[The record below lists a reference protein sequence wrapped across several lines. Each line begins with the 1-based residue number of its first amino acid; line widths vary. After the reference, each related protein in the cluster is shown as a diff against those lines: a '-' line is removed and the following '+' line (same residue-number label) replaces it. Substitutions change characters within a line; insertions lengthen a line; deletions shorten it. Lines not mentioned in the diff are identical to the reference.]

1 MQHLINMCVT
11 LGVFV
16 LDSADSIFDR
26 LVNAAPPT
34 AARAAFNTACVL
46 GGSIAGL
53 LAAQVLSD
61 YPERVVIIERDEMGG
76 PHCSRPGTPHA
87 EQFHGLLPWTERW
100 LKGFTDDVLNKG
112 ATISGTET
120 TLTVMDGQ
128 RQALSHREYEIVCA
142 TRSLFE
148 SCART
153 SVLRLPNVS

>member
-1 MQHLINMCVT
+1 MP
-11 LGVFV
+11 
-16 LDSADSIFDR
+16 DSADSIFDR

-34 AARAAFNTACVL
+34 ASRAVFDTACVL
-46 GGSIAGL
+46 GGSVAGL
-53 LAAQVLSD
+53 LAARVLSD
-61 YPERVVIIERDEMGG
+61 FAERVVIIERDELGG
-76 PHCSRPGTPHA
+76 PECSRSGTPHA
-87 EQFHGLLPWTERW
+87 QQLHVLLPAGARWMERW
-100 LKGFTDDVLNKG
+100 LKGFTDDVLSMG
-112 ATISGTET
+112 AIVGSTTA